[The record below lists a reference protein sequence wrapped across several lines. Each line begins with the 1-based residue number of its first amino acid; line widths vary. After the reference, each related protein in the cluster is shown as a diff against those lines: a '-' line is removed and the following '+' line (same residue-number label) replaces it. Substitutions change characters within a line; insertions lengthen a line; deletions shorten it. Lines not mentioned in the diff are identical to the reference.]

1 MIRPIIINL
10 FLIIPNFLVKLFFW
24 KKPPKI
30 RNQYFDIQSYLYINL
45 IPKLNLYKILDT
57 QIPYIRNLIE
67 KGRSK
72 YRLSAKP
79 KNKVQINDFFISI
92 DENKKILLRE
102 YVPKNISTN
111 KVILYFHGGGY
122 VLNSV
127 DIYDD
132 AVSFFSDCLNAR
144 IFSLDY
150 SLSPESK
157 FPEAL
162 NESIKALDWLNNKG
176 YKSNEISF
184 CGDSA
189 GAHLAASLNYSL
201 IEENK
206 ESSYSQLLMYPMCDP
221 SCSSES
227 HSLYKDGFLL
237 SHKDMK
243 WFWNKLML
251 HQKDCENA
259 KFNLLKTSKIKNYP
273 KTLIVTAGFD
283 PLCDEAA
290 EFENIIKNQ
299 GAIVKRLH
307 YPSLFHGFASLTRLK
322 EPYVSVMDFLLEY
335 KKLL

>member
-1 MIRPIIINL
+1 MLRPIIINL
-10 FLIIPNFLVKLFFW
+10 FLIIPNFLVKLFFL
-24 KKPPKI
+24 KKTPRI

-45 IPKLNLYKILDT
+45 IPKLNLYKISDT
-57 QIPYIRNLIE
+57 QIPYVRNLIE

-79 KNKVQINDFFISI
+79 KNKVQINNFFISI
-92 DENKKILLRE
+92 GENKEILLRE
-102 YVPKNISTN
+102 YIPNNVSKNRA
-111 KVILYFHGGGY
+111 ILYFHGGGY

-127 DIYDD
+127 NIYDD
-132 AVSFFSDCLNAR
+132 TVSFFSDSLNTR

-162 NESIKALDWLNNKG
+162 NESKKALDWLYSKG

-201 IEENK
+201 MEENK
-206 ESSYSQLLMYPMCDP
+206 DTSHSQLLMYPMCDP
-221 SCSSES
+221 SCSTES

-243 WFWNKLML
+243 WFWNKLMF

-322 EPYVSVMDFLLEY
+322 EPYVSVMNFLLEY